1 MFWLKRNRKNNRL
14 QRTLL
19 YFLGLLLAISTA
31 LPAYIQSNFLNEF
44 VSLKMVS
51 LFFIIANLLTVFTI
65 LLFPQLIKKLT
76 NYFLAKTVLV
86 IYMASLLGLALS
98 TNTAMAFCSIILFI
112 ISSNLIWINMD
123 VMLES
128 FSTNAQTGR
137 IRTTYFTFMN
147 LGWILAPNLSA
158 YLINLGNY
166 TLPFLV
172 AAGLVVPFLIIF
184 LYAGRHLKDRVR
196 YKKETILKSFKRMW
210 KNKNLRG
217 IFFIALLL
225 QIFYSSAVVYIPIY
239 LHQNLGI
246 SWNTLGLMFSIMLLP
261 FVIFEI
267 PAGIIADKYIGEKE
281 ILYLGI
287 FILIAS
293 LFLFFYIK
301 TPIIWLWTLTLFLSR
316 VGASLIEAMRETYF
330 FKLVDVKNLSFIN
343 FFRTTSP
350 LGYVIGPALV
360 ILIINFLPLQYI
372 FLILAII
379 MLTGFFF
386 IASIKDTK

>member
-1 MFWLKRNRKNNRL
+1 
-14 QRTLL
+14 LL